1 MNAPPRGREC
11 YVCAAPGGK
20 YCNSCKTRNYC
31 SKACQRVDW
40 RSGHSEMCKQ
50 LTADFR
56 DKLLDELMPRKV
68 KEVAAVVCAADVVG
82 APADEPAVLAAVEA
96 PVPAAS
102 ASAPAAG
109 PEPAAAVGPALKPAA
124 LVKPTASWRGT
135 CAICLHALPLGPA
148 KTKFVECCCGRFCAE
163 CSETCLLYD
172 KRCPLCRRLPCSS
185 PAEGLKWLRGH
196 VTDGQAEAQL
206 ELGDSYKDGRRGLQ
220 RSWKR
225 AFRLY
230 SAAAKQG
237 HAAGMHLTGRCLDLG
252 DGVVK
257 DCKAAFRMHL
267 NAADQG
273 FPEAQCRLGLMMVE
287 GRGTEKSYPAAV
299 EWFQLAANQ
308 GQPDALYILGGCY
321 ANGEGLV
328 KDFGLALRWLRKAAN
343 VGYAGADEAV
353 CEIEAA
359 ARAAAAEA
367 ASDAPAADAP
377 VVDAL
382 DADAPAADAPRR
394 TCRRR
399 TRRRDPRPRR
409 PAHGETTSSRTAHT
423 HLL

>member
-1 MNAPPRGREC
+1 KTC
-11 YVCAAPGGK
+11 CVCGAQNGK
-20 YCNSCKTRNYC
+20 HCAKCKSRHYCG
-31 SKACQRVDW
+31 KACQLVDW
-40 RSGHSEMCKQ
+40 KRGHNKACKQ
-50 LTADFR
+50 MAAEFQDR
-56 DKLLDELMPRKV
+56 LLDTLMPAKLKV
-68 KEVAAVVCAADVVG
+68 KE
-82 APADEPAVLAAVEA
+82 EPAIVADFVSADDSKAAARLPAVGSTVLVK
-96 PVPAAS
+96 
-102 ASAPAAG
+102 ASAPNG
-109 PEPAAAVGPALKPAA
+109 DTPD
-124 LVKPTASWRGT
+124 WRGT
-135 CAICLHALPLGPA
+135 CAICLDLLPLDIQGHSFHP
-148 KTKFVECCCGRFCAE
+148 CCGKKICMV
-163 CSETCLLYD
+163 CSAKCEYD
-172 KRCPLCRRLPCSS
+172 LRCPLCRAPASRSADEQLRLMQKH
-185 PAEGLKWLRGH
+185 ADRGNA
-196 VTDGQAEAQL
+196 DAQL

-353 CEIEAA
+353 CEIEA
-359 ARAAAAEA
+359 
-367 ASDAPAADAP
+367 
-377 VVDAL
+377 
-382 DADAPAADAPRR
+382 
-394 TCRRR
+394 
-399 TRRRDPRPRR
+399 
-409 PAHGETTSSRTAHT
+409 
-423 HLL
+423 